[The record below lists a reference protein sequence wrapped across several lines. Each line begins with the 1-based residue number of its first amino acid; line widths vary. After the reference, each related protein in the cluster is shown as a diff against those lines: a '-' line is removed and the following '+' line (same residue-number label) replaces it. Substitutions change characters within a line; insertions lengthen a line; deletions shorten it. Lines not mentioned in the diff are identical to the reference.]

1 MKDVG
6 SHSVIPIKIFLVDD
20 HPIVCSGL
28 KALLERQPDMLVV
41 GEADDGVA
49 AQEGVASLRPNVV
62 VMDLML
68 PRLGGIQATERIKAS
83 YPEVKVVALTA
94 SEEPANLQRARRAGA
109 SCVMLKRTAA
119 DDLVHAIRCVAQGG
133 LYLDPAV
140 DNLLSRHGDD
150 PEAPP
155 RLALSERETEV
166 LKLLA
171 AGFTAKEMAA
181 RLCISVRTLETY
193 RARAMEKLAL
203 KSRADI
209 VRYAAQRDWLRTS

>member
-1 MKDVG
+1 MSELV
-6 SHSVIPIKIFLVDD
+6 SHSPIPVRILLVDD

-28 KALLERQPDMLVV
+28 KALLEHQPDMLVV

-49 AQEGVASLRPNVV
+49 AQEGVASLRPHVV

-68 PRLGGIQATERIKAS
+68 PRLDGVQATERIKAS
-83 YPEVKVVALTA
+83 FPEVKVVALTA
-94 SEEPANLQRARRAGA
+94 SEERANLQRALRAGA

-119 DDLVHAIRCVAQGG
+119 EALVHAIRCVAQGG
-133 LYLDPAV
+133 LYVDPGV
-140 DNLLSRHGDD
+140 DNLLSRQDAD
-150 PEAPP
+150 PENPSHPP
-155 RLALSERETEV
+155 LSERETEV

-171 AGFTAKEMAA
+171 AGLTAKEMAA

-209 VRYAAQRDWLRTS
+209 VRYAAQRGWLPTS

>member
-1 MKDVG
+1 MNDLI
-6 SHSVIPIKIFLVDD
+6 SHSAIPIRTFLVDD

-28 KALLERQPDMLVV
+28 KALIERQPDMLVV

-49 AQEGVASLRPNVV
+49 AEQGVASLLPNVV

-68 PRLGGIQATERIKAS
+68 PRLGGIRATERIKAS
-83 YPEVKVVALTA
+83 FPEVKVVALTA
-94 SEEPANLQRARRAGA
+94 SDEPTNLQGALRAGA

-119 DDLVHAIRCVAQGG
+119 DELVHAIRCVAQGG
-133 LYLDPAV
+133 VYPDPRV
-140 DNLLSRHGDD
+140 DDVLSRQGVV

-155 RLALSERETEV
+155 RAALSERETEV

-209 VRYAAQRDWLRTS
+209 VRYAAQRDWLPTR